1 MTKKTIVAKTERT
14 RRNPAT
20 DKTPRQQMLQRYEA
34 SLLEASDK
42 RELRR
47 DMREDYRSD
56 RTKREH
62 VRALLIKDLLRVYN
76 HPDNPYAG
84 WAASRKRYRELGHYP
99 EILVADLFGTHS
111 EFERAAGLREKRGT
125 SKVALLTSR
134 MHAEKDIR
142 EYAEESVLGSV
153 GRWSKEYRKKQGVK
167 HVLVGSDFHG
177 QFVDPLALRVF
188 LDVAKDTQP
197 DTIVLNGDI
206 TDFPQV
212 SRFSHMPGA
221 GSLSL
226 QDEIDWTRENI
237 LRRVREAAPNAA
249 ILYVIGNHEHRLIR
263 YLADTAPELASLR
276 CLRWDTLFGIDDYG
290 IEMVFGGNFMA
301 PRQRDRNEN
310 TRRRTHAVLYDSLV
324 VTHGRSIADN
334 AMAAEL
340 NRWGMSGTSGH
351 THRPGIQTRPTHA
364 NPHLSWTSTPMMAG
378 FAVGKDYV
386 DGPSGWTMGFAL
398 FTIDAAAGIVIPQLV
413 PVYED
418 FASWNGHV
426 WRPTPAAKA
435 VRMRMWGEGGEV
447 TASKRGKQ

>member
-1 MTKKTIVAKTERT
+1 MSKKQERT
-14 RRNPAT
+14 RRNPST
-20 DKTPRQQMLQRYEA
+20 EKTPRQKMLQRYESALEKAA
-34 SLLEASDK
+34 SERLVYKEIRDEYRND
-42 RELRR
+42 RERR
-47 DMREDYRSD
+47 EV
-56 RTKREH
+56 
-62 VRALLIKDLLRVYN
+62 VRDLLIKDLLRVYQ

-84 WAASRKRYRELGHYP
+84 WSASRKRYRELGHFP
-99 EILVADLFGTHS
+99 EICVIDLFGTHA
-111 EFERAAGLREKRGT
+111 EFERAAALRDKRGT
-125 SKVALLTSR
+125 SKVTLLTSR
-134 MHAEKDIR
+134 LHSEKDIR

-153 GRWSKEYRKKQGVK
+153 GRWSKEYRKKSGVK

-188 LDVAKDTQP
+188 LDVAKDVQP
-197 DTIVLNGDI
+197 DTIVFNGDV

-226 QDEIDWTRENI
+226 QDEIDWTKKHI
-237 LRRVREAAPNAA
+237 LGATRKVAPDAAM
-249 ILYVIGNHEHRLIR
+249 LYVIGNHEHRLIR

-276 CLRWDTLFGIDDYG
+276 CLRWDTLFGIDDLD

-301 PRQRDRNEN
+301 PRQRDRQDN
-310 TRRRTHAVLYDSLV
+310 TRRRTHAVLYDSVV

-398 FTIDAAAGIVIPQLV
+398 FTIDVASKIVIPQLIT
-413 PVYED
+413 VYED

-426 WRPTPAAKA
+426 WRPTDAARS

-447 TASKRGKQ
+447 TDSKRGGE

>member
-1 MTKKTIVAKTERT
+1 MNMKQERT
-14 RRNPAT
+14 RRDPAT
-20 DKTPRQQMLQRYEA
+20 EKTPRQKMLDRYEA
-34 SLLEASDK
+34 ALTKASAK

-47 DMREDYRSD
+47 DLRDEYRND
-56 RTKREH
+56 KTKRER
-62 VRALLIKDLLRVYN
+62 VRKLLIADLLRVYN

-84 WAASRKRYRELGHYP
+84 WAASRKRFRELGHFP
-99 EILVADLFGTHS
+99 EILVADLFGTHA
-111 EFERAAGLREKRGT
+111 EFERAAGLRDKRGT

-134 MHAEKDIR
+134 LHAEKDIR

-153 GRWSKEYRKKQGVK
+153 GRWSKEYRKKEGVK

-188 LDVAKDTQP
+188 LDVAKDVQP
-197 DTIVLNGDI
+197 DAIVMNGDV

-212 SRFSHMPGA
+212 SRFTSFPGSC
-221 GSLSL
+221 SLSL
-226 QDEIDWTRENI
+226 QDEIDWTREHI
-237 LRRVREAAPNAA
+237 LRPTREAAPDAA
-249 ILYVIGNHEHRLIR
+249 MLYVIGNHEHRLIR

-276 CLRWDTLFGIDDYG
+276 CLRWDTLFGIDDLQ

-301 PRQRDRNEN
+301 PLQRNRTDN
-310 TRRRTHAVLYDSLV
+310 TRRKTHAVLYDSLV

-334 AMAAEL
+334 APKAEL
-340 NRWGMSGTSGH
+340 ERWGMSGTSGH

-398 FTIDAAAGIVIPQLV
+398 FTIDASAGIVVPQLIT
-413 PVYED
+413 VYED
-418 FASWNGHV
+418 FAAWNGHV
-426 WRPTPAAKA
+426 WRPSPSALR
-435 VRMRMWGEGGEV
+435 VRRKMWGEGGDV
-447 TASKRGKQ
+447 TASTRAEK